1 MMYVDFPVGDKSY
14 RLRLTTRAIVTLE
27 KQLGCNP
34 LAIFG
39 DGNKQTIP
47 PITSMVQILHASLQA
62 YEHGITLDKAFE
74 IFDTYLEEHS
84 MTDFLPVILDIY
96 RVSGIISKEEADT
109 EKN

>member
-1 MMYVDFPVGDKSY
+1 MLYIDFPVGDKNY

-34 LAIFG
+34 LSIFG
-39 DGNKQTIP
+39 NGKEQTIP
-47 PITSMVQILHASLQA
+47 PVTSMVQILHASLQA

-74 IFDTYLEEHS
+74 IFDEYLEEHS

-96 RVSGIISKEEADT
+96 RVSGIIGKEEANT